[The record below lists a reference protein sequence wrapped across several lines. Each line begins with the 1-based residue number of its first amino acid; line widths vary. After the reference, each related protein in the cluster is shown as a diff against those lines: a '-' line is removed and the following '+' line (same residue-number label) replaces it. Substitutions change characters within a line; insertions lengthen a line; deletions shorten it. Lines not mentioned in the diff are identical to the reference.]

1 MGESFM
7 ELFCIFPIVN
17 VIMMRHGF
25 FDDEGVVHTMGVPG
39 EMLVS
44 MVFTDEVDEESGK
57 TSWFNKRERF
67 KNMFMKR
74 KMWDKVCN
82 FGFHTL
88 PDGRIECYHHGEYFV
103 GNLPIVSLAMKTI
116 FQVHA
121 RWVAWATEH
130 HINHHAFT
138 AETEEDE
145 DEEEDTEEAKDEVEE
160 EKVITQVLRRQSTM
174 RQRRPAIPIKRQDT
188 MLRITKD
195 IAMDRAAL
203 QHKNTMLVRINKDVS
218 TSPKEM
224 MSLDD
229 IAMDPE
235 KTKGM
240 GAYEMATKA
249 AIQRHQTLR
258 VARRRS
264 SIRRFSPEEVPI
276 PIEPVAV

>member
-1 MGESFM
+1 MG
-7 ELFCIFPIVN
+7 
-17 VIMMRHGF
+17 
-25 FDDEGVVHTMGVPG
+25 
-39 EMLVS
+39 
-44 MVFTDEVDEESGK
+44 
-57 TSWFNKRERF
+57 
-67 KNMFMKR
+67 
-74 KMWDKVCN
+74 
-82 FGFHTL
+82 
-88 PDGRIECYHHGEYFV
+88 
-103 GNLPIVSLAMKTI
+103 
-116 FQVHA
+116 
-121 RWVAWATEH
+121 
-130 HINHHAFT
+130 
-138 AETEEDE
+138 DE

-188 MLRITKD
+188 MLRIT
-195 IAMDRAAL
+195 
-203 QHKNTMLVRINKDVS
+203 Q
-218 TSPKEM
+218 EM

>member
-1 MGESFM
+1 MG
-7 ELFCIFPIVN
+7 
-17 VIMMRHGF
+17 
-25 FDDEGVVHTMGVPG
+25 
-39 EMLVS
+39 
-44 MVFTDEVDEESGK
+44 VFTDEVDEESGK

-103 GNLPIVSLAMKTI
+103 GNLPIISLAMKTI

-138 AETEEDE
+138 AETEE
-145 DEEEDTEEAKDEVEE
+145 EEELEELSITNIVWYLLKYHLFADAKAMLGFGSKEVNVKEASFLTQDADKDEVEE

-218 TSPKEM
+218 TSPQEM
-224 MSLDD
+224 VSLDD